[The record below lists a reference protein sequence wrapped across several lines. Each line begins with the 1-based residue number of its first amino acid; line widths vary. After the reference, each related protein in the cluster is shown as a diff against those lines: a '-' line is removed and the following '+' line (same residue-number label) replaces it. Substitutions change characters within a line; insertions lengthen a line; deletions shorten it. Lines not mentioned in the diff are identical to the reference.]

1 MAGHADR
8 RSSIAP
14 VPAAVLSRRCHGSLD
29 TITDSERRGLRPIG
43 ITAHE
48 VAVRTGALLMDLF
61 TLPGVWIF
69 QGYARR
75 PGDVPR
81 IPHVVSAGHV
91 LVLVE
96 SVAWPP
102 GRYATTATGQVHCD
116 GVYIGQ
122 SVWPLITT
130 VRHWRQAL
138 PRGHRVHALVVV
150 HPIADGDLALPAPD
164 RPELGWA
171 AASDAFHDLRA
182 CLPRGRRPASA
193 TAIAVLAAATTG
205 EQSEQAGDH
214 EPIPA
219 MRSLNSPNCG
229 TACRSSSA
237 RTCRAWPAADRGRRP
252 TASGSSS
259 TVNPPHPRRGPGF
272 SSCI

>member
-1 MAGHADR
+1 MARQADR

-29 TITDSERRGLRPIG
+29 AITDSERRGLRPIG

-48 VAVRTGALLMDLF
+48 VAVRTGALLVDLF

-69 QGYARR
+69 QGVRLAA
-75 PGDVPR
+75 GDVPR

-122 SVWPLITT
+122 SVWPLITA

-138 PRGHRVHALVVV
+138 PRGHRVHAMVVV

-182 CLPRGRRPASA
+182 CLPRGRPASA

-205 EQSEQAGDH
+205 EQPGQAGHH
-214 EPIPA
+214 EP
-219 MRSLNSPNCG
+219 SPC
-229 TACRSSSA
+229 
-237 RTCRAWPAADRGRRP
+237 DR
-252 TASGSSS
+252 
-259 TVNPPHPRRGPGF
+259 
-272 SSCI
+272 